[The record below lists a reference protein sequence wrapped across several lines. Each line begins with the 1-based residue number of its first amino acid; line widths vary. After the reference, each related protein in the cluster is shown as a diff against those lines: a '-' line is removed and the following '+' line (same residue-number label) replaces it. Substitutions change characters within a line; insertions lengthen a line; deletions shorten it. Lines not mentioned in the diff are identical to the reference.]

1 MSGLIVCTKKEG
13 AKPYYI
19 TQAGV
24 SISSLEELCYFL
36 YNNIYVV
43 NSEIIDEKLIMYIE
57 NELQEKPLSDE
68 LREMNSYK
76 VGLGEMVMAIL
87 KYTNYYSESEIEDIK
102 KLIESLNTQNMFERL
117 KLRGDNFL
125 ASNRYLS
132 AIESYTMIISQKK
145 DKTLSEQF
153 YGKVWH
159 NLGVAFAKMLLFT
172 KAKECFLKAYKI
184 SGTPESEIQFIT
196 ATILA
201 DNRNKEFVREEFEN
215 GEEKELYNEI
225 KNQIDALTQ
234 NVWLQEEYMDL
245 IKAKQLKEDGLI
257 SEYYKKIED
266 VIGNWKLEYQK
277 LIY

>member
-43 NSEIIDEKLIMYIE
+43 NSEIIDEKLIRYIE

>member
-13 AKPYYI
+13 TKPYYI

-24 SISSLEELCYFL
+24 NVNSLEELCYFL
-36 YNNIYVV
+36 YNNIYVIS
-43 NSEIIDEKLIMYIE
+43 SEIIDEKLIRYIE
-57 NELQEKPLSDE
+57 NELEESELASKLRDMLSAK
-68 LREMNSYK
+68 L
-76 VGLGEMVMAIL
+76 GLGELVMAIL
-87 KYTNYYSESEIEDIK
+87 NYTKYYSESEIKDIA

-132 AIESYTMIISQKK
+132 AIESYTMIISQQK

-172 KAKECFLKAYKI
+172 KAKECFEKAYKI

-225 KNQIDALTQ
+225 KHQIDALTQ
-234 NVWLQEEYMDL
+234 NVWLQEEYSDL
-245 IKAKQLKEDGLI
+245 IKAKDLKKDGLI
-257 SEYYKKIED
+257 SEYYRKIEEI
-266 VIGNWKLEYQK
+266 IGNWKLEYQK